1 VLVLFN
7 FSTDL
12 FLLFDHFLSWQWGI
26 VYLRRSLGAMHR
38 AIALLFYDTLDLM
51 WRLVNKGKVVDSP
64 KAAMRG

>member
-1 VLVLFN
+1 
-7 FSTDL
+7 
-12 FLLFDHFLSWQWGI
+12 
-26 VYLRRSLGAMHR
+26 MHR